1 MSRLMTREQFVT
13 AAMRKHGNRYDY
25 SQVAYMNSYTKVTI
39 ICRTHG
45 SFKQRP
51 DKHLFGQGCRKCA
64 DEFRSALQ
72 AADVKHFVAA
82 ARKVHGRRYI
92 YTGAVYKNRSTPLV
106 IICRKHGQF
115 RQMPMNHLKGSGCPK
130 CALASCAKKLTMT
143 HAEFIKFARQKHG
156 DRYTYLS
163 RYLDSRIKMKIRC
176 KKHGI
181 FMQAPK
187 HHIADGTGCPK
198 CAAEE
203 RITLT
208 RGNTQKLI
216 DAARKVHG
224 DRYLYDKT
232 VYEHSQRPVSIR
244 CRWHGV
250 FQQTP
255 SVHLQG
261 KGCRRCAVFGVYR
274 QKLFERCPERGRQ
287 PAILYVF
294 VMTIGSERFV
304 KVGITTKSTTERRR
318 RSFGR
323 RVSIKVV
330 RELRMPL
337 IEAFHVE
344 QAVRQ
349 KYGRSA
355 YAPKRRIQGNTECFT
370 MEALRRILAYI
381 DHHSEQI
388 TQIGGSE

>member
-1 MSRLMTREQFVT
+1 MSKLMTQEQFVS
-13 AAMRKHGNRYDY
+13 AAVRKHGGRYDY
-25 SQVAYMNSYTKVTI
+25 TRVNYINSYTKVTI
-39 ICRTHG
+39 VCRKHG
-45 SFKQRP
+45 SFGQRP

-64 DEFRSALQ
+64 DEVRSGLQ
-72 AADVKHFVAA
+72 AATVKEFVTA

-143 HAEFIKFARQKHG
+143 HAEFIKLARQKHG
-156 DRYTYLS
+156 HRYTYLS
-163 RYLDSRIKMKIRC
+163 RYVGSRVKMKIRC
-176 KKHGI
+176 RKHGI
-181 FMQAPK
+181 FLQAPK

-203 RITLT
+203 RIALT
-208 RGNTQKLI
+208 RGNTDKFI
-216 DAARKVHG
+216 AAARKVHG
-224 DRYLYDKT
+224 DRYVYDKT
-232 VYEHSQRPVSIR
+232 GYKHSLRPVSIR

-250 FQQTP
+250 FKQTP

-274 QKLFERCPERGRQ
+274 QKLFERSPERCRQ

-294 VMTIGSERFV
+294 EMTIGSEQFV
-304 KVGITTKSTTERRR
+304 KVGITTKNSTERRR
-318 RSFGR
+318 RSFGK
-323 RVSIKVV
+323 RVSIRVV
-330 RELRMPL
+330 REIPMAL
-337 IEAFHVE
+337 IDAFHIE

-349 KYGRSA
+349 RFGRWA
-355 YAPKRRIQGNTECFT
+355 YTPKKRIQGNTECFN
-370 MEALRRILAYI
+370 MKALMRMVLYVDRHA
-381 DHHSEQI
+381 SRTAGFEPC
-388 TQIGGSE
+388 